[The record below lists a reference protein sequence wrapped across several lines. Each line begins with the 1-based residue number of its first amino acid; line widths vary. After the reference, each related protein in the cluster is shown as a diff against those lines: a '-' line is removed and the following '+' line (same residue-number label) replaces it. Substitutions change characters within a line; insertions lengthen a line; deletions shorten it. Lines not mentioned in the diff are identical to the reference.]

1 MKQEPGKARGERI
14 KGIGGGIDLK
24 QGEGE
29 EARNHFLSNK
39 RETLK
44 MRID

>member
-1 MKQEPGKARGERI
+1 MKQKPRKPRGERV

-24 QGEGE
+24 QEVGE
-29 EARNHFLSNK
+29 EARNHFLSNN

>member
-1 MKQEPGKARGERI
+1 MKQEPGKPRGERV
-14 KGIGGGIDLK
+14 KGIGEGIDLK
-24 QGEGE
+24 QEVEE